1 MDSKVWVL
9 IYPHI
14 SQDEIDKTTNIKNY
28 MPTSFFI
35 IDSQYNLLESL
46 HYGSSRILDE
56 KQVKNLRPDIW
67 DMHINNSRLYL
78 SLLLYPSYLHMYC
91 YSMKVDIA
99 SNQSKSTHFIILQ
112 DHQNVIK

>member
-1 MDSKVWVL
+1 
-9 IYPHI
+9 
-14 SQDEIDKTTNIKNY
+14 
-28 MPTSFFI
+28 FI
-35 IDSQYNLLESL
+35 NLLFHVFLLKTLGAIYCFLISF
-46 HYGSSRILDE
+46 
-56 KQVKNLRPDIW
+56 N
-67 DMHINNSRLYL
+67 LYL